1 MKKNWITIAALL
13 LSAGSLRAAT
23 ITQTNTFGGTPNY
36 SNALTFAKFD
46 THDGSWT
53 LTGIDVSIFLLTEAQ
68 GGVGVDND
76 GATAASGTVT
86 MGTKLTLAM
95 RTGGPRL
102 LNEDAEGFPILYA
115 TTSKSMSLTGD
126 DGDTTTF
133 STNGTDYDVMNIVET
148 QRSSSLVIGD
158 SYWSRYV
165 GTGTYSFDALV
176 DQSTDFS
183 SFGGSQTLIN
193 PMAAQGYVVVTY
205 NFIPEPASASLATL
219 VLIVGFWIR
228 RRFID

>member
-1 MKKNWITIAALL
+1 MKKTALKMVAVL
-13 LSAGSLRAAT
+13 LAAGSIQADT
-23 ITQTNTFGGTPNY
+23 ITQTNTFSGTPNY
-36 SNALTFAKFD
+36 TSALTFNKFD
-46 THDGSWT
+46 TDGGRLT
-53 LTGIDVSIFLLTEAQ
+53 LTGVNVSIFLLTEAQ

-86 MGTKLTLAM
+86 MGTKLTVAM

-102 LNEDAEGFPILYA
+102 LNEDAEGLPVLYA

-133 STNGTDYDVMNIVET
+133 STNGTDYDVMNIAET
-148 QRSSSLVIGD
+148 QRSSSIVIGE
-158 SYWSRYV
+158 SYWARYI

-193 PMAAQGYVVVTY
+193 PMAAQGNVVVTY
-205 NFIPEPASASLATL
+205 NFIPEPASASMAIL
-219 VLIVGFWIR
+219 VLIAGFWVR